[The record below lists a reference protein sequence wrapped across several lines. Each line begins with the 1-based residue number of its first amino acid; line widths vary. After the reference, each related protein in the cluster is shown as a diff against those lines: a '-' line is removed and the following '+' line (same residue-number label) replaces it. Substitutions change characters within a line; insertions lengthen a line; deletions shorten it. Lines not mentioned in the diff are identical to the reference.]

1 MKSTMKND
9 CFFCFFT
16 NAFSKVVPHP
26 STPDIRHAPK
36 QPHANVSENRFT
48 ACTRQQPLPR
58 FFTPLQDNGYNTKS
72 SENTKKH
79 GRKGQTRDLQPL
91 HPLPHGR

>member
-9 CFFCFFT
+9 WFFCFFT

-26 STPDIRHAPK
+26 STPDIRHASK

-48 ACTRQQPLPR
+48 ACTRQQPLP
-58 FFTPLQDNGYNTKS
+58 PL
-72 SENTKKH
+72 
-79 GRKGQTRDLQPL
+79 L
-91 HPLPHGR
+91 HPSSGQRVQYEIVGKHEETR

>member
-9 CFFCFFT
+9 WFFCFFT

-26 STPDIRHAPK
+26 SK

-48 ACTRQQPLPR
+48 ACTRQQPFPR
-58 FFTPLQDNGYNTKS
+58 FFTPLQGNGYNTKS
-72 SENTKKH
+72 SENTKKY
-79 GRKGQTRDLQPL
+79 GRKGQTRDL
-91 HPLPHGR
+91 

>member
-9 CFFCFFT
+9 CFFRKRFQQGCPIPQPT
-16 NAFSKVVPHP
+16 
-26 STPDIRHAPK
+26 DMWHAPK

-48 ACTRQQPLPR
+48 ACTRQQPFPR
-58 FFTPLQDNGYNTKS
+58 FFTPLQGNGYNTKS

>member
-9 CFFCFFT
+9 WFFCFFT

-26 STPDIRHAPK
+26 STPDIRHASK

-48 ACTRQQPLPR
+48 ACTRQQPLPASS
-58 FFTPLQDNGYNTKS
+58 PLFRATGTI
-72 SENTKKH
+72 EIVGKH
-79 GRKGQTRDLQPL
+79 EETR
-91 HPLPHGR
+91 